1 MGESSSGRAP
11 QDPPSIE
18 FASLPSPGDDGE
30 ELRPR
35 RRSSAGGASG
45 GSVAGGGP
53 PARTYEC
60 EVWCRRTS
68 RMVAGCIGVC
78 CLAAGYAALGGL
90 LFMAVETRAAAGHG
104 GEDEVVLQAVASVP
118 LSAAAPNS
126 TAAVL
131 DSLPPEVRAEVERA
145 RSQTVERLWQVTERM
160 NILYPE
166 NWTRRASEEMV
177 WFQERL
183 VHAFAQV

>member
-1 MGESSSGRAP
+1 
-11 QDPPSIE
+11 
-18 FASLPSPGDDGE
+18 
-30 ELRPR
+30 
-35 RRSSAGGASG
+35 
-45 GSVAGGGP
+45 
-53 PARTYEC
+53 
-60 EVWCRRTS
+60 
-68 RMVAGCIGVC
+68 MVAGCIGVC

-90 LFMAVETRAAAGHG
+90 LFMAVETRAAEGHG

-183 VHAFAQV
+183 VHAFAQVWKFYT